1 MELAGLY
8 QDINNWVGGIS
19 KEEFERIRPYFKLVT
34 TNKKQSLIAAGGL
47 NNKMFFV
54 ESGLV
59 YSYKTLDNGQ
69 IRVITF
75 AKEADWISDLESF
88 LSGNRAQLSVETLEA
103 SSLWSI
109 SKEDCD
115 LARGKSPKF
124 SDYITILYEVCAKN
138 LLSQLSEVLSKD
150 AQHRYNQIL
159 TERAD
164 LLQRAPQYLIAS
176 YLGVLPSSL
185 SRIRNSRKVI
195 S

>member
-8 QDINNWVGGIS
+8 QDINKWVEGIS
-19 KEEFERIRPYFKLVT
+19 EEEFERIRPYFKLLT
-34 TNKKQSLIAAGGL
+34 TNKKQSLITAGDL

-59 YSYKTLDNGQ
+59 YSYKTLDSGQ

-75 AKEADWISDLESF
+75 ARETDWISDLESF
-88 LSGNRAQLSVETLEA
+88 LSGTRAQLSVETLEA

-109 SKEDCD
+109 TKEDCD
-115 LARGKSPKF
+115 LARAKSPKF
-124 SDYITILYEVCAKN
+124 SDYIHILYELCAKN
-138 LLSQLSEVLSKD
+138 LLSQLSQMLSKD
-150 AQHRYNQIL
+150 AQHRYDQIL

-185 SRIRNSRKVI
+185 SRIRSNRKVI
-195 S
+195 Y